1 MRYAMQ
7 HLPAHAQCHGRLREW
22 PHGWLDILRTL
33 RLAGIGENV
42 LRQTHTTTHVCK
54 SDIEIRTMLQ
64 KDYYHLGN
72 AINAET
78 CNGTWREDPPSIRLT
93 VKFNVTR
100 CTFPKTEAL
109 SEWRAVRP
117 PRPAARSAPH
127 RHFRAPRRPRTRCTA
142 LCAFDA
148 TPPSTSCTTLEL
160 GDFSQ
165 RMGSSNTKLD
175 APARFLHFRS
185 QQLQSNISKELPLA
199 IARLPDQGDRAS
211 CPTGICLPIR
221 FGGAGEHA
229 GRARAKRTRAATG
242 VMSGCTPGPLVLVLR
257 LAVSDLYAGSIMAKW
272 HCRAKPQ
279 KKTPDG
285 PRVDAVALSLHAAAE
300 RPCMSANTPH
310 ASRESSPSQ

>member
-42 LRQTHTTTHVCK
+42 LRQTHTATHVCK

-185 QQLQSNISKELPLA
+185 QQLQSNTSKELPLA

-257 LAVSDLYAGSIMAKW
+257 LAG
-272 HCRAKPQ
+272 
-279 KKTPDG
+279 
-285 PRVDAVALSLHAAAE
+285 
-300 RPCMSANTPH
+300 
-310 ASRESSPSQ
+310 

>member
-1 MRYAMQ
+1 M
-7 HLPAHAQCHGRLREW
+7 
-22 PHGWLDILRTL
+22 
-33 RLAGIGENV
+33 
-42 LRQTHTTTHVCK
+42 
-54 SDIEIRTMLQ
+54 
-64 KDYYHLGN
+64 
-72 AINAET
+72 
-78 CNGTWREDPPSIRLT
+78 
-93 VKFNVTR
+93 
-100 CTFPKTEAL
+100 TFPKTEAL

-242 VMSGCTPGPLVLVLR
+242 VMSGCTPGPL
-257 LAVSDLYAGSIMAKW
+257 ADLYAGSIRAKW
-272 HCRAKPQ
+272 HCRAIPQ
-279 KKTPDG
+279 NEKKTPES
-285 PRVDAVALSLHAAAE
+285 PRIDAVALHAVAE
-300 RPCMSANTPH
+300 RPCMSTNAPH
-310 ASRESSPSQ
+310 ASREGSPSQ

>member
-1 MRYAMQ
+1 M
-7 HLPAHAQCHGRLREW
+7 
-22 PHGWLDILRTL
+22 
-33 RLAGIGENV
+33 
-42 LRQTHTTTHVCK
+42 
-54 SDIEIRTMLQ
+54 
-64 KDYYHLGN
+64 
-72 AINAET
+72 
-78 CNGTWREDPPSIRLT
+78 
-93 VKFNVTR
+93 
-100 CTFPKTEAL
+100 
-109 SEWRAVRP
+109 
-117 PRPAARSAPH
+117 
-127 RHFRAPRRPRTRCTA
+127 RAPRRPSTRCAA

-148 TPPSTSCTTLEL
+148 TPPSKSGTTLAR

-165 RMGSSNTKLD
+165 RRGSSKTELD
-175 APARFLHFRS
+175 DPARWHFRL
-185 QQLQSNISKELPLA
+185 QRLQSKISKKLPFA
-199 IARLPDQGDRAS
+199 RARLPDQSDRAS
-211 CPTGICLPIR
+211 CPTGIWLPIR